1 MAPRPNHRAILS
13 QWCHIAW
20 GGFDDHLQQSTV
32 DIPLCN
38 RGPQHFGTRDWFSRK
53 TIFPRIDEVGL
64 TGGDSLGMIQVH
76 LHLLCALFLLLL
88 HQLLLRSSGIRSQR
102 LGTPVLENSL
112 KKSSL
117 FPDRE
122 WSVDG
127 SLTRDWGVGKT
138 IYIPIQGPLF
148 YWCLP
153 FTCSKQNSDSLPP
166 T

>member
-102 LGTPVLENSL
+102 LGTPVLESSL

-138 IYIPIQGPLF
+138 VYIPIQGPLF

-153 FTCSKQNSDSLPP
+153 FICSKQNSDSLPP